1 MNIQYFPGHMAKAIR
16 QIQEHAN
23 QIDVVYEIRDA
34 RAPQSSQNPI
44 VLELLSNKPRIQIW
58 TKADLA
64 DLSLVN
70 SMAQAEASEVLI
82 VNLLKDPVDRLLAK
96 MTKKLL
102 PNQTV
107 VRALVVGIPN
117 AGKSTLI
124 NQLGHKAKVRV
135 ENRPGVT
142 RHLQWITISPQL
154 QLLDTPGLL
163 WQKFEDKG
171 IALRLAALGMIPTT
185 HTPSDEVYLFIANYF
200 FKHYPDR
207 FATTYQTLTD
217 DPLEAMRHIAKSR
230 GLLHGH
236 RFDEDRV
243 FDIVRL
249 DLQKGKLG
257 RVMLDG
263 PL

>member
-16 QIQEHAN
+16 QIQEHAS

-34 RAPQSSQNPI
+34 RAPHSSQNPI
-44 VLELLSNKPRIQIW
+44 VLELLANKPRIQIW

-64 DLSLVN
+64 DLHKVQP
-70 SMAQAEASEVLI
+70 MAQAEPCEVLI
-82 VNLLKDPVDRLLAK
+82 VDLLKDPVERLLAK
-96 MTKKLL
+96 LTKQLC
-102 PNQTV
+102 PNHAV

-171 IALRLAALGMIPTT
+171 VALRLAALGMIPTT
-185 HTPSDEVYLFIANYF
+185 HTPSDEVYLFIAAYF
-200 FKHYPDR
+200 FKHYPER
-207 FATTYQTLTD
+207 FATVYQTVSE
-217 DPLEAMRHIAKSR
+217 DPIEAMSQIAKSR
-230 GLLHGH
+230 GLLRGNH
-236 RFDEDRV
+236 FDEERV
-243 FDIVRL
+243 YDIVRL